1 MYKQQGFSYLIAL
14 FLVSI
19 VAIVSVRAM
28 ENIATTERREKEAEL
43 LWIGQAY
50 KKAIRQ
56 YYENS
61 PGTVKKFPKEL
72 ADLLLDD
79 RATKIARPLRRLYRD
94 PMNLSEE
101 WGVVRDKEGGIMGIY
116 SLSAAK
122 PIKTAGF
129 PADLVSFTGATR
141 YSDWHFIY
149 QP

>member
-1 MYKQQGFSYLIAL
+1 MHKQQGFSYLIAL
-14 FLVSI
+14 FLVSM
-19 VAIVSVRAM
+19 VAIISVRAM

-61 PGTVKKFPKEL
+61 PGTVKKFPKDL
-72 ADLLLDD
+72 ASLLIDD

-94 PMNLSEE
+94 PMTASED
-101 WGVVRDKEGGIMGIY
+101 WGVIRDKDGGIMGIY
-116 SLSAAK
+116 SLSETK

-129 PADLVSFTGATR
+129 PNDLISFTGATR

>member
-1 MYKQQGFSYLIAL
+1 MRKQQGFSYLIAL
-14 FLVSI
+14 FLVSM
-19 VAIVSVRAM
+19 VAVVSVRAM
-28 ENIATTERREKEAEL
+28 ENLASSERHDKETEL
-43 LWIGQAY
+43 LWVGQAY

-72 ADLLLDD
+72 AQLLMDD

-94 PMNLSEE
+94 PITASDE
-101 WGVVRDKEGGIMGIY
+101 WGIIRDQEGGIMGVY
-116 SLSAAK
+116 SLSTVK
-122 PIKTAGF
+122 PFKTAGF